1 MAPPAPPSATRKHCP
16 PASLAWQE
24 YQVKLSPSRTITVC
38 LSLADPHD
46 KTIARV
52 MTAHDALHMGLL
64 VVLDDPESL
73 EETIL
78 WFHQAAALTLVSQ
91 NGDILIGDEV
101 RVLLPRYFA
110 VFFDEIRDLAPELAD
125 VKLAVP
131 RTGDKRLH

>member
-1 MAPPAPPSATRKHCP
+1 MTMPAPPSATRKRCP

-24 YQVKLSPSRTITVC
+24 YQVKLGSSRIVTVC
-38 LSLADPHD
+38 LSLADPRD
-46 KTIARV
+46 KTMARV

-64 VVLDDPESL
+64 VILDDPESL
-73 EETIL
+73 EETVL

-91 NGDILIGDEV
+91 NGDILIGDEI
-101 RVLLPRYFA
+101 RALLPRYFT

-131 RTGDKRLH
+131 KTGDKRLH